1 MGAVDSE
8 PVWIGRVEVCANSI
22 RVVLN
27 VVVED
32 GQHLV
37 VLGRAVD
44 SGRLKRRLWAVPTWA
59 PTLAK
64 ITPYLAIFVSKS
76 GHFRIK

>member
-1 MGAVDSE
+1 MRTLNSVPSTGVHEGCDLGAVDSE

-32 GQHLV
+32 GHVGLEEED
-37 VLGRAVD
+37 A
-44 SGRLKRRLWAVPTWA
+44 
-59 PTLAK
+59 
-64 ITPYLAIFVSKS
+64 
-76 GHFRIK
+76 